1 MVVYEAA
8 PEAET
13 VVVYESGADELE
25 AEVEAGVEPE
35 IEPEPEVEVMA
46 VAEVEPEPEPEP
58 PAPKFGPTLKRLL
71 WGVGNQ
77 R

>member
-25 AEVEAGVEPE
+25 AEVEAGVEPG
-35 IEPEPEVEVMA
+35 IEPEVEVMA

>member
-1 MVVYEAA
+1 
-8 PEAET
+8 
-13 VVVYESGADELE
+13 
-25 AEVEAGVEPE
+25 
-35 IEPEPEVEVMA
+35 MA